1 MYKIIIE
8 KKVANFLEK
17 HIGENIIIS
26 FKERLEILRVDPY
39 SKKLDIKSLI
49 GEKNK
54 YRLRIGKYR
63 FLYKVDN
70 EIITISIYGADS
82 RGSIYK

>member
-17 HIGENIIIS
+17 HIWENIIIS

-49 GEKNK
+49 WEKNK
-54 YRLRIGKYR
+54 YRLRIWKYR

-70 EIITISIYGADS
+70 EIITISIYWADS
-82 RGSIYK
+82 RWSIYK